1 MTYLEFINTHLKPN
15 ITEKTL
21 VLDLFAGCGGLSLGF
36 EAAGFETIGYECVE
50 AAVNTY
56 NRNLKGHCYCDML
69 TVGYEYP
76 DAERIGIVIGG
87 PPCQPFSRI
96 GSQRGMEDAR
106 DGFPIFI
113 DAVRR
118 IQPKVFLFENVQN
131 ILGRHKWYL
140 DLIIQELKN
149 LGYIVEYRV
158 LNAVNYGVPQ
168 NRERLITIGY
178 KSSFHFPREEKI
190 KVTVGEA
197 IGDLM
202 YRFDEN
208 SKFLSDAQDR
218 YIAAYEAKS
227 GCLKPRDL
235 YPDAPARTLTCR
247 NLAGATSD
255 MHRVR
260 LKDGRRRRITQREA
274 ARLQSFPDWFEFS
287 GNETKQFTQ
296 IGNAVP
302 PVLAYK
308 LALAVKD
315 AYYADSQKEESIIM
329 SNKMS
334 EDLLLFEPGP
344 IEQKKTTM
352 RLQKTTPNNIRDK
365 VLGIIDIL
373 REVGVPFDGLTP
385 LRIQRM
391 AQACMAIG
399 GIKESFKEVKSVKD
413 GVFLR
418 TREILSFEN
427 EYYGEKISPGS
438 YDDIRRKGL
447 KLLVLA
453 NIAISSSAIE
463 SQATND
469 GSRGYCL
476 SDEFAAL
483 LIAYNTPN
491 WEAALTEYKQRVK
504 ALEDELEKKRE
515 AERVPVT
522 LPSGKRLVLSYG
534 EHNQLQKAI
543 IEQFLAIFGK
553 GCEVLYVGD
562 TKEKLLHKEEEK
574 LKELGFFDLDHDEL
588 PDVIAYNKEK
598 NLLFLIE
605 AFHCTGQWD
614 KTRLYKVKQKL
625 VNCNAN
631 LIFVSAFENLD
642 QFRTKSNDIAWETEV
657 WIADLPEHMIHF
669 NGWKFL
675 EIHK

>member
-1 MTYLEFINTHLKPN
+1 MEFVKKINEILKPN
-15 ITEKTL
+15 ITEPVK

-50 AAVNTY
+50 AAVETY
-56 NRNLKGHCYCDML
+56 NKNLKGHCFCDML
-69 TVGYEYP
+69 KVGYEYP
-76 DAERIGIVIGG
+76 DMDKIDIVIGG

-96 GSQRGMEDAR
+96 GSQKGMEDAR

-113 DAVRR
+113 DAIKR

-140 DLIIQELKN
+140 ELILDELRK
-149 LGYIVEYRV
+149 LGYMVEYRV

-168 NRERLITIGY
+168 NRERLITVGY
-178 KSSFHFPREEKI
+178 KSKFSYPTMERL

-202 YRFDEN
+202 TQFDET
-208 SKFLSDAQDR
+208 SKFLSPKQDA

-227 GCLKPRDL
+227 GCSKPRDL
-235 YPDAPARTLTCR
+235 YPEMPARTLTCR

-255 MHRVR
+255 MHRVK
-260 LKDGRRRRITQREA
+260 LPDGRRRRITQREA
-274 ARLQSFPDWFEFS
+274 ARLQSFPDWFEFC
-287 GNETKQFTQ
+287 GNETRQFTQ

-302 PVLAYK
+302 PLLAYK
-308 LALAVKD
+308 LALALKE
-315 AYYADSQKEESIIM
+315 AYYADERASKDI
-329 SNKMS
+329 SNINKYANGFF
-334 EDLLLFEPGP
+334 FEP
-344 IEQKKTTM
+344 M
-352 RLQKTTPNNIRDK
+352 RIKVTKNIPSY
-365 VLGIIDIL
+365 VAENIYAILGILKEIGIPFEGLSAL
-373 REVGVPFDGLTP
+373 RL
-385 LRIQRM
+385 QRM

-399 GIKESFKEVKSVKD
+399 GIKTSFNEVKSVKD
-413 GVFLR
+413 GEFLR
-418 TREILSFEN
+418 TREILKFEN
-427 EYYGEKISPGS
+427 ENYGENISPGS
-438 YDDIRRKGL
+438 YDDIRRKDL

-453 NIAISSSAIE
+453 NIAINSSAIE
-463 SQATND
+463 SKATND

-476 SDEFAAL
+476 SDEFAELIKAYGTEQWVDSLVKYQQNVIAL
-483 LIAYNTPN
+483 R
-491 WEAALTEYKQRVK
+491 E
-504 ALEDELEKKRE
+504 ELEKKRE

-522 LPSGKRLVLSYG
+522 LPSGKELPLSWG
-534 EHNQLQKAI
+534 EHNTLQKAI
-543 IEQFLAIFGK
+543 IENFLAIFGK

-562 TKEKLLHKEEEK
+562 TCDKLLHTDEEE
-574 LKELGFFDLDHDEL
+574 LRELGFFELKHDEL
-588 PDVIAYNKEK
+588 PDVLAYNREK

-614 KTRLYKVKQKL
+614 KTRLYKVKNKL
-625 VNCNAN
+625 ANCKADVV
-631 LIFVSAFENLD
+631 FVSAFETID

-657 WIADLPEHMIHF
+657 WIADMPEHMIHF

>member
-1 MTYLEFINTHLKPN
+1 MTYLEFINSQLTPN
-15 ITEKTL
+15 ITEKPL

-56 NRNLKGHCYCDML
+56 NNNLKGHCYCDML
-69 TVGYEYP
+69 KVGYDYP
-76 DAERIGIVIGG
+76 DIDKIGIVIGG

-96 GSQRGMEDAR
+96 GSQRGIEDAR

-113 DAVRR
+113 DAIKR
-118 IQPKVFLFENVQN
+118 ILPKVFLFENVQN

-140 DLIIQELKN
+140 DMIIKELQN

-168 NRERLITIGY
+168 NRERLITVGY
-178 KSSFHFPREEKI
+178 KSSFHFPKEDRNR
-190 KVTVGEA
+190 VTVGEA

-202 YRFDEN
+202 YNYDEN
-208 SKFLSDAQDR
+208 SKFLTPAQDK
-218 YIAAYEAKS
+218 YIAAYEEKS
-227 GCLKPRDL
+227 CCTRPRDL

-274 ARLQSFPDWFEFS
+274 ARLQSFPDWFEFF
-287 GNETKQFTQ
+287 GNETRQFTQ

-302 PVLAYK
+302 PVLAFK
-308 LALAVKD
+308 LAMAVKD
-315 AYYADSQKEESIIM
+315 AYYAPQKDEQSIIKSNRM
-329 SNKMS
+329 SQ
-334 EDLLLFEPGP
+334 DFLLFDPEP
-344 IEQKKTTM
+344 IEQLKTKQILRKKT
-352 RLQKTTPNNIRDK
+352 PENIK
-365 VLGIIDIL
+365 GTVIDVITIL
-373 REVGVPFDGLTP
+373 KEVGVPLDRLTP

-399 GIKESFKEVKSVKD
+399 GIIDSFNDVKSVKD
-413 GVFLR
+413 GKFLR
-418 TREILSFEN
+418 TREILQFEN
-427 EYYGEKISPGS
+427 KNYGESISPGS
-438 YDDIRRKGL
+438 YDDIRRKDL

-453 NIAISSSAIE
+453 GIAISSSAFE

-476 SDEFAAL
+476 SDEFATL
-483 LIAYNTPN
+483 LQAYNTPDWPN
-491 WEAALTEYKQRVK
+491 ALKEYKKNVK
-504 ALEDELEKKRE
+504 NLEEELEQKRE
-515 AERVPVT
+515 VERVPVK
-522 LPSGKRLVLSYG
+522 LPSGKELILTYG

-553 GCEVLYVGD
+553 GSEVLYVGD
-562 TKEKLLHKEEEK
+562 TKEKLLHKEEER
-574 LKELGFFDLDHDEL
+574 LNELGFFNLDHDEL
-588 PDVIAYNKEK
+588 PDVVAYNAEK
-598 NLLFLIE
+598 NLLFLVE

-625 VNCNAN
+625 KNCHAN
-631 LIFVSAFENLD
+631 LIFVSAFENID

-657 WIADLPEHMIHF
+657 WIADIPEHMIHF

>member
-1 MTYLEFINTHLKPN
+1 MTYLDFINERLKPN

-36 EAAGFETIGYECVE
+36 EAAGFETVGFECVE

-56 NRNLKGHCYCDML
+56 NKNLKGHCYCDML
-69 TVGYEYP
+69 TVGYDYP
-76 DAERIGIVIGG
+76 EMDRIGIVIGG

-96 GSQRGMEDAR
+96 GNQQGMADAR

-113 DAVRR
+113 DAVKR
-118 IQPKVFLFENVQN
+118 IRPKVFLFENVQN
-131 ILGRHKWYL
+131 ILGRHRWYL
-140 DLIIQELKN
+140 DLILAELRQ
-149 LGYIVEYRV
+149 LGYIVEFRV

-168 NRERLITIGY
+168 NRERLITVGY
-178 KSSFHFPREEKI
+178 KSSFSYPKEEI
-190 KVTVGEA
+190 KRVTVGEA

-202 YRFDEN
+202 THFDSD
-208 SKFLSDAQDR
+208 SKFLSPAQDR

-235 YPDAPARTLTCR
+235 YPDSPARTLTCR

-255 MHRVR
+255 MQRVR
-260 LKDGRRRRITQREA
+260 LPDGRRRRITQREA
-274 ARLQSFPDWFEFS
+274 ARLQSFPDWFEFC
-287 GNETKQFTQ
+287 GNETKQYTQ

-302 PVLAYK
+302 PLLAYK

-315 AYYADSQKEESIIM
+315 TYYAEIKAEKEIESVNAM
-329 SNKMS
+329 
-334 EDLLLFEPGP
+334 EQELLLFDPSP
-344 IEQKKTTM
+344 MEQEKKKIK
-352 RLQKTTPNNIRDK
+352 LQKHTPERIK
-365 VLGIIDIL
+365 EMVYDIL
-373 REVGVPFDGLTP
+373 DILQEVGVPFTNLTP
-385 LRIQRM
+385 LRLQRM

-399 GIKESFKEVKSVKD
+399 GIKNSFAEVKSVKD
-413 GVFLR
+413 DHFLR
-418 TREILSFEN
+418 TREILKFEN
-427 EYYGEKISPGS
+427 DNYGENISPGS
-438 YDDIRRKGL
+438 YDDIRRKDL

-453 NIAISSSAIE
+453 NIAISSSSIE

-476 SDEFAAL
+476 SDEFADL
-483 LIAYNTPN
+483 LLAYGTPR
-491 WEAALTEYKQRVK
+491 WKASIDSYKQKAK
-504 ALEDELEKKRE
+504 ALEEELEKKRE

-522 LPSGKRLVLSYG
+522 LPSGEKLLLSYG

-543 IEQFLAIFGK
+543 IESFLAIFGK

-562 TKEKLLHKEEEK
+562 TKEKLLHKEGEK
-574 LKELGFFDLDHDEL
+574 LNELGFFDLEHDEL

-625 VNCNAN
+625 SKCTAD
-631 LIFVSAFENLD
+631 LIFVSAFETID

-657 WIADLPEHMIHF
+657 WIADIPEHMIHF

-675 EIHK
+675 EVHK